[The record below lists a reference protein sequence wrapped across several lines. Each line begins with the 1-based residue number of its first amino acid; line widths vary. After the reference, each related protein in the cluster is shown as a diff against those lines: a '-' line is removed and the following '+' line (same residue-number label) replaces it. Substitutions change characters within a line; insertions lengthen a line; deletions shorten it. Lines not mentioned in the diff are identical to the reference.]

1 MMRLTY
7 AGVDITDSISIN
19 RCYHDMYAAGRS
31 DTLNLRV
38 NDAHNLWDRWSPVAG
53 DEISVDYGSIGTGTM
68 FVSSVVPEN
77 GLYTITA
84 QAAPMS
90 GFDPQYKAW
99 QRVRLL
105 QIGEEIAARN
115 GLTFH
120 NYGVE
125 DRLYE
130 YILQNN
136 EGDLRFLNRRAQLE
150 GCALIVFDKKLIMYS
165 EQYMEQQQAVQDI
178 SIHSDGMYK
187 YTDRSI
193 DLYGSCVVENGLY
206 SGSYS
211 ASNGS
216 SRIYRP
222 AALGNIGSDEEAR
235 RFAKNLLR
243 SVNKGCRSGY
253 VRANVLTGYAAA
265 SMAYL
270 TNERAPSWDGA
281 VFIDHIR
288 NDYGTGQSKI
298 FFRKP
303 LEGY

>member
-19 RCYHDMYAAGRS
+19 RCYHDMYASGRS
-31 DTLNLRV
+31 DTVNLRV
-38 NDAHNLWDRWSPVAG
+38 NDARNVWDRWRPAAG
-53 DEISVDYGSIGTGTM
+53 DEIRVDYGTIGTGTM

-84 QAAPMS
+84 QSAPMS
-90 GFDPQYKAW
+90 CFDPQHKAW

-105 QIGEEIAARN
+105 QVGEEIATRN

-120 NYGVE
+120 SYGVE
-125 DRLYE
+125 DRLYD
-130 YILQNN
+130 YLLQNN

-165 EQYMEQQQAVQDI
+165 EQYMEQQQASQVI
-178 SIHSDGMYK
+178 SIYSDGMYK

-193 DLYGSCVVENGLY
+193 DLYGSCIVENGLY
-206 SGSYS
+206 SGEYS
-211 ASNGS
+211 VSNGS
-216 SRIYRP
+216 SRVYRP
-222 AALGNIGSDEEAR
+222 TGLGNIGSNEEAR

-253 VRANVLTGYAAA
+253 VRANVMPGYAAA

-281 VFIDHIR
+281 VFLDHIR
-288 NDYGTGQSKI
+288 NDYGQGQSKI
-298 FFRKP
+298 FFHKP